1 MNIAAVA
8 IQKKAVTIFAIALL
22 GVSGIMSFFSL
33 GWLEDPEFTIKSAN
47 ISTVYPG
54 ASPLEVE
61 LEVTDRIELAIQE
74 MPQVKNIE
82 SLSRAG
88 LSIVKV
94 DIKDSYTSRD
104 IPQIWDELRRKVRNI
119 ETTLPPGA
127 GRPDIGDDFG
137 DVFGLFLAITADG
150 FSYADLY
157 NYAKLMRKELNLV
170 NGVARVDLWG
180 VQDPTIYVEFSQTQA
195 SSLGI
200 SSETIVDTLSRQN
213 MVVDAGHVDVDRQ
226 RVRIAPT
233 GAFASPEDIADLT
246 IRATVIDALGDPA
259 QGASPDAL
267 LRLGDIATVRRGYVD
282 PPMAMMR
289 HNDLPA
295 IGMGLSVVAGGNVV
309 DMGAAVD
316 ARLAELASQIPAGI
330 EIHRI
335 SWQSDLVTNSINEF
349 MISLAQAVGI
359 VLVVLA
365 LAMGWQMGVI
375 IGTALILTILGTFT
389 VMAVMGIDL
398 HRMSLGALVVALGM
412 MVDNSIVI
420 ADGIYVR
427 LQQGMDRVQAAVE
440 SCAQATWPLFGA
452 TLVAVMAFYPIVSAE
467 SSAGEYC
474 VALFQVVAIA
484 LLLSWILSLTLT
496 PIQCLAMLK
505 VKDGEGGEAYG
516 GRFYN
521 GFRSMLAGAI
531 RMRWLTVGAMVGLLV
546 IALGGFTHVKQ
557 LFFPASNRAQFMVDY
572 WMPEGT
578 RIQATEAGLQKLE
591 EKLLE
596 DPRVTSVSAFVG
608 QGPLR
613 FYLPV
618 DPEKPYTSY
627 AQLIVNVADYRE
639 IPEILET
646 YHAWTEVEVPD
657 AQVRWR
663 EYGLGPSDTW
673 KFEARFSGLAEADP
687 DILRSLGNQ
696 GLEILRDHPMVEAAR
711 LDWRERTNQLVP
723 EYDAARGRWA
733 NVDRDE
739 MAASLKR
746 SFDGVQVGQY
756 REGDELI
763 PIVARNTDAE
773 RENVVAIDTV
783 QIAREFSSRTVPVA
797 QVVRSIDYQWQD
809 PLIWRWDRRRA
820 LQVQAEPA
828 RGFTNNDLMASVR
841 AEFEAIP
848 LPPGYTL
855 EFDGEYQS
863 SREAQESLKPGII
876 PAVVIMLLII
886 VALFNNYRTPLVI
899 VLTIPFAVIG
909 ITAGLLL
916 FSVPFGFV
924 ALLGAMSLSGMM
936 IKNAIVLLDQIKL
949 ELKGG
954 KDPYRAVVDSAVSRL
969 RPVLLAAATTVL
981 GVIPLLQDVFW
992 VGLAV
997 TVMAGLTFGT
1007 VLTMILVP
1015 VLYAILYRIPSPGG
1029 SAKPAPAEPARA

>member
-1 MNIAAVA
+1 MSIAAIA
-8 IQKKAVTIFAIALL
+8 IEKKAVTLFAIVLL
-22 GVSGIMSFFSL
+22 SLSGIAAFFSL

-47 ISTVYPG
+47 IATPYPG
-54 ASPLEVE
+54 ASALEVE
-61 LEVTDRIELAIQE
+61 LEVTDRIELALQE
-74 MPQVKNIE
+74 LPQVKNIE

-88 LSIVKV
+88 LSLIKV
-94 DIKDSYTSRD
+94 DIKDSYTSAD

-150 FSYADLY
+150 FSYAELY
-157 NYAKLMRKELNLV
+157 DYAKVIRKELNLV
-170 NGVARVDLWG
+170 DGVARVELWG
-180 VQDPTIYVEFSQTQA
+180 VREPTIYVEFSQAQA

-200 SSETIVDTLSRQN
+200 TTQTIIDTLSRQN
-213 MVVDAGHVDVDRQ
+213 MVVDAGHVDVDTQ

-233 GAFASPEDIADLT
+233 GAFDSPEDIADLT
-246 IRATVIDALGDPA
+246 IRASVIDAFGEPVR
-259 QGASPDAL
+259 GASSDAL
-267 LRLGDIATVRRGYVD
+267 LRLGDIASVRRGYVD
-282 PPMAMMR
+282 PPRAIMR

-316 ARLAELASQIPAGI
+316 ARLAQLAAEIPAGI
-330 EIHRI
+330 EAHRI
-335 SWQSDLVTNSINEF
+335 SWQSDLVTDSINEF
-349 MISLAQAVGI
+349 MISLAEAVAI

-365 LAMGWQMGVI
+365 VAMGWQMGVI
-375 IGTALILTILGTFT
+375 IGTALIVTILGTFT
-389 VMAVMGIDL
+389 IMAVMGIDL

-412 MVDNSIVI
+412 MVDNAIVI

-427 LQQGMDRVQAAVE
+427 LQQGMNRVQAAVE
-440 SCAQATWPLFGA
+440 SCSQATWPLFGA
-452 TLVAVMAFYPIVSAE
+452 TLVAVLAFYPIAAAQ

-474 VALFQVVAIA
+474 IALFQVVAIA

-505 VKDGEGGEAYG
+505 VKQGATSDAYG
-516 GRFYN
+516 GRFYD
-521 GFRSMLAGAI
+521 GFRSLLAAAI
-531 RMRWLTVGAMVGLLV
+531 RRRWLTVAAMVGLLA
-546 IALGGFTHVKQ
+546 IALGGFANVKQ

-572 WMPEGT
+572 WLPEGT
-578 RIQATEAGLQKLE
+578 RIQETEAGLEVLE
-591 EKLLE
+591 AKLLA

-618 DPEKPYTSY
+618 DPEKPYASY
-627 AQLIVNVADYRE
+627 GQLIVNVDDYHQ
-639 IPEILET
+639 IPEMLDS
-646 YHAWTEVEVPD
+646 YHAWTSDEIPQ

-663 EYGLGPSDTW
+663 EYGLGPSETW

-687 DILRSLGNQ
+687 DVLRALGDQ
-696 GLEILRDHPMVEAAR
+696 GLAILRDHSMVEAVR

-739 MAASLKR
+739 MAAALKR
-746 SFDGVQVGQY
+746 SYDGVVVGHF
-756 REGDELI
+756 RDRDELI
-763 PIVARNTDAE
+763 PIIARNIDTE
-773 RENVVAIDTV
+773 RQNVVAIGAT
-783 QIAREFSSRTVPVA
+783 QIGRQYSSRTVPLA
-797 QVVRSIDYQWQD
+797 QVVRGIDYAWQD

-828 RGFTNNDLMASVR
+828 RGYTLNELLASVR

-848 LPPGYTL
+848 LPPGYKL
-855 EFDGEYQS
+855 EFDGEYAS
-863 SREAQESLKPGII
+863 AREAQESLLPGML
-876 PAVVIMLLII
+876 PAVVVMLLII
-886 VALFNNYRTPLVI
+886 VALFNNFRTPLVI

-909 ITAGLLL
+909 ISAGLLL
-916 FSVPFGFV
+916 FDVPFGFV

-949 ELKGG
+949 ELDSG
-954 KDPYRAVVDSAVSRL
+954 KAPYQAIVDSALSRL

-1007 VLTMILVP
+1007 VLTMVLVP
-1015 VLYAILYRIPSPGG
+1015 VLYAILYRVPSPDS
-1029 SAKPAPAEPARA
+1029 SAKTATAAA

>member
-1 MNIAAVA
+1 MNIAAIA
-8 IQKKAVTIFAIALL
+8 IEKKAVTLFAVFLL
-22 GVSGIMSFFSL
+22 GVSGIMAFFNL

-47 ISTVYPG
+47 ISTFYPG

-61 LEVTDRIELAIQE
+61 LEVTDRIEIALQE
-74 MPQVKNIE
+74 MPQIKNIE

-88 LSIVKV
+88 LSIIKV
-94 DIKDSYTSRD
+94 DIKDSYTSAD

-127 GRPDIGDDFG
+127 TRPDIGDDFG
-137 DVFGLFLAITADG
+137 DVFGLFLAVTADG
-150 FSYADLY
+150 FTYAELHEY
-157 NYAKLMRKELNLV
+157 VKLLRKELSLV
-170 NGVARVDLWG
+170 DGVARVDLWG
-180 VQDPTIYVEFSQTQA
+180 VQDPTIYLEFSQAQA

-200 SSETIVDTLSRQN
+200 TTETIINTLSRQN
-213 MVVDAGHVDVDRQ
+213 MVVDAGHVDVDTQ

-246 IRATVIDALGDPA
+246 IRASIIDALGEPQRGVNRD
-259 QGASPDAL
+259 SL

-282 PPMAMMR
+282 PPVAMMR
-289 HNDLPA
+289 HNELSA

-309 DMGAAVD
+309 DMGRAVD
-316 ARLAELASQIPAGI
+316 VRLAELSQQIPAGI
-330 EIHRI
+330 EVHRI
-335 SWQSDLVTNSINEF
+335 SWQYDLVTASINDF
-349 MISLAQAVGI
+349 MVSLAQAVGI
-359 VLVVLA
+359 VLIVLA
-365 LAMGWQMGVI
+365 VAMGWQMGVI

-389 VMAVMGIDL
+389 VMAIMGIDL

-412 MVDNSIVI
+412 MVDNSIVV
-420 ADGIYVR
+420 ADGIYAR
-427 LQQGMDRVQAAVE
+427 LQKGMNHVQAAVE

-505 VKDGEGGEAYG
+505 VKQGESGDAYG

-521 GFRSMLAGAI
+521 GFRGLLAGAI

-546 IALGGFTHVKQ
+546 IALGGFANVKQ

-572 WMPEGT
+572 WLPEGT
-578 RIQATEAGLQKLE
+578 RIQETEAGLRAIE
-591 EKLLE
+591 DKLLE
-596 DPRVTSVSAFVG
+596 DEQVTSVSTFVG

-627 AQLIVNVADYRE
+627 AQLIVNVDDYRN
-639 IPEILET
+639 IPAMLES
-646 YHAWTEVEVPD
+646 YHEWSLEELPE

-673 KFEARFSGLAEADP
+673 KFEARFSGLAQADP
-687 DILRSLGNQ
+687 NILRALGQQ
-696 GLEILRDHPMVEAAR
+696 GLEILRNHPMVEAAR
-711 LDWRERTNQLVP
+711 LDWRERTNQIVP
-723 EYDAARGRWA
+723 EYDSARGRWA
-733 NVDRDE
+733 SVDRDE
-739 MAASLKR
+739 MASALKR
-746 SFDGVQVGQY
+746 NFDGVMVGQF
-756 REGDELI
+756 RERDELI

-773 RENVVAIDTV
+773 RENVVALDSV
-783 QIAREFSSRTVPVA
+783 QIGRQNSSQTVPVA

-828 RGFTNNDLMASVR
+828 RGFTLNELLASVR

-848 LPPGYTL
+848 LPPGYKL

-863 SREAQESLKPGII
+863 SREAQESLIPGIV

-886 VALFNNYRTPLVI
+886 VALFNNFRTPLVI
-899 VLTIPFAVIG
+899 VLTIPFAIIG

-949 ELKGG
+949 ELEAG
-954 KDPYRAVVDSAVSRL
+954 KAAYDAVVEAAVSRL

-997 TVMAGLTFGT
+997 TVMAGLSFGT
-1007 VLTMILVP
+1007 ILTMVLVP
-1015 VLYAILYRIPSPGG
+1015 VLYAILYRVPSPGTR
-1029 SAKPAPAEPARA
+1029 AKEAPAPA